1 MHKWLFSTLIAVACA
16 MGVFLLAT
24 GLPDKPVDES
34 KGLKPGQELLKITA
48 TNFEFDQKEYKV
60 KAGTNYKVS
69 FSNKLGKHGVE
80 FKGLNVTLNEGNPVQ
95 EITFDKPGTYELH
108 CSIMCGPGHPNMKSV
123 LIVE

>member
-1 MHKWLFSTLIAVACA
+1 MHKWLLSTLIAVACA

-24 GLPDKPVDES
+24 AMPEKPKDETQ
-34 KGLKPGQELLKITA
+34 GLKPGQELLKIVA

-69 FSNKLGKHGVE
+69 FSNKLGVHGVE
-80 FKGLNVTLNEGNPVQ
+80 FEGLNLELDKDEPVT
-95 EITFDKPGTYELH
+95 EITFDKPGTYVLK
-108 CSIMCGPGHPNMKSV
+108 CSIMCGTGHNDMESV